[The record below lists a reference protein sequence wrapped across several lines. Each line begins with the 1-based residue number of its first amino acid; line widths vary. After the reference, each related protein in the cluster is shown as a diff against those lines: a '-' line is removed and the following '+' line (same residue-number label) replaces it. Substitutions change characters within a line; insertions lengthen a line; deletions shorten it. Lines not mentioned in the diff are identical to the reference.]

1 MSDTEIMQ
9 LFTPLFEDLRP
20 EDSFEKKKPLLAHY
34 TTIQVL
40 EKILANNE
48 VWFSNPL
55 FMNDLEEVRFGVIE
69 GHSLVMNSVEIAK
82 ACNKPERA
90 QLFKNYFDAYF
101 NKFANQ
107 HVLNTYVFCLS
118 NHDRNDNDGLLSMW
132 RGYGANGNGVA
143 IVFDTA
149 QLNVIDGSPLIISK
163 VSYDTTDARKAW
175 LKNLL
180 VTFEKIISLSNI
192 PDDKIYLAAYY
203 LFERIK
209 LFALFTKH
217 RGFKEEDEWRIV
229 YIPERDAEEKLKPM
243 FQYFIGPRGVE
254 PKLKFKV
261 LPVKGLTTDDL
272 SLTKIIERIIIGPS
286 ISSPMTKATIERML
300 DILKHSDLKSKLQ
313 GSTIPFRAL
322 S

>member
-1 MSDTEIMQ
+1 
-9 LFTPLFEDLRP
+9 
-20 EDSFEKKKPLLAHY
+20 
-34 TTIQVL
+34 
-40 EKILANNE
+40 
-48 VWFSNPL
+48 
-55 FMNDLEEVRFGVIE
+55 
-69 GHSLVMNSVEIAK
+69 
-82 ACNKPERA
+82 
-90 QLFKNYFDAYF
+90 
-101 NKFANQ
+101 
-107 HVLNTYVFCLS
+107 
-118 NHDRNDNDGLLSMW
+118 MW

-163 VSYDTTDARKAW
+163 VSYDATDARKEW

-180 VTFEKIISLSNI
+180 VKFEKILSNSII
-192 PDDKIYLAAYY
+192 PDDKIYLAAYC

-229 YIPERDAEEKLKPM
+229 YIPERDTEEQLKPM
-243 FQYFIGPRGVE
+243 FQYFIGPRGIE

-286 ISSPMTKATIERML
+286 ISSPMTRATIERML
-300 DILKHSDLKSKLQ
+300 DILKHPALKSKLQ